1 MSVCVCVSAA
11 NLYKVR
17 IPAKS
22 PNAEHR
28 WERGARFAMEPDDRM
43 NRLSSPLRLALR
55 ICARSYRRAY

>member
-28 WERGARFAMEPDDRM
+28 WGRGDRFAARKTEGR
-43 NRLSSPLRLALR
+43 RRTASLRGGR
-55 ICARSYRRAY
+55 TEGI